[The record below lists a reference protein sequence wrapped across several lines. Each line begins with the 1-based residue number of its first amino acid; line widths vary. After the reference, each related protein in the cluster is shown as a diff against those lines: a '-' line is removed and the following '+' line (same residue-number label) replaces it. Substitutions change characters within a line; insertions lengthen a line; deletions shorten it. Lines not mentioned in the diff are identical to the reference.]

1 MQHLL
6 FLSHRIPYPPNKGD
20 KIRSYHLLKHLSAQ
34 YRVHLGCFV
43 DDADDMQHV
52 DYVRSLCASCHIVP
66 LKRSRAT
73 ALSLRGFFRGEAL
86 TLPFYRQA
94 GMSAWVKRTLQ
105 DYPISNALAF
115 SSPMAQY
122 LLDLPQALNRVI
134 DFVDVDSDKWRQ
146 YSQSKKWPLSQV
158 YRREASKL
166 FDFER
171 RVALE
176 CEATALIS
184 AAEAALFREAV
195 PAAAERVHVVNN
207 GVDTDYFT
215 PYRDYQSPY
224 KSREIPLVFTGAM
237 DYWANVDAVDW
248 FARHVFPAVYT
259 KEPAA
264 RFYVVGA
271 RPTPLTQA
279 LAKFPGVI
287 VTGAVE
293 DVRPYL
299 AHAALSV
306 APLRIARGTQNKV
319 LEAMAMARVV
329 IASPQAT
336 QGLELAGKSRD
347 LRVAGDAAEFIA
359 EILHWVEDRRARETL
374 GVAARKHVLNRYS
387 WHNNLAAIDR
397 LLERRPEAPEAAQPE
412 GIQQRAACPA
422 QPERLA

>member
-43 DDADDMQHV
+43 DDANDMQHV

-66 LKRSRAT
+66 LNRKRAT
-73 ALSLRGFFRGEAL
+73 AFSVRGFLTGEAL

-94 GMSAWVKRTLQ
+94 GMAAWVERTLREF
-105 DYPISNALAF
+105 PIANALAF

-122 LLDLPQALNRVI
+122 LLEAPHALNRVI

-146 YSQSKKWPLSQV
+146 YAQSKKWPLSLV
-158 YRREASKL
+158 YRREANKL

-176 CEATALIS
+176 CEATVLVS
-184 AAEAALFREAV
+184 AAEAALFRQAV
-195 PAAAERVHVVNN
+195 PAAASRVHVVNN

-215 PYRDYQSPY
+215 PYRDHSSPY
-224 KSREIPLVFTGAM
+224 KSRELPIVFTGAM

-248 FARHVFPAVYT
+248 FARHVFPAVY
-259 KEPAA
+259 KKVPAA
-264 RFYVVGA
+264 RFYIVGA
-271 RPTPLTQA
+271 RPAPLTQA

-299 AHAALSV
+299 AHAALAV

-336 QGLELAGKSRD
+336 QGLELSGKTRD

-359 EILHWVEDRRARETL
+359 EILHWLEDRRARETL
-374 GVAARKHVLNRYS
+374 GVAARKHVLGHYS
-387 WHNNLAAIDR
+387 WHTNLAAIDQ
-397 LLERRPEAPEAAQPE
+397 LLAHHASTPHPTLQHDTEHSAQPS
-412 GIQQRAACPA
+412 A

>member
-20 KIRSYHLLKHLSAQ
+20 KIRSYHLLKHLSTQ

-43 DDADDMQHV
+43 DDANDMEHIE
-52 DYVRSLCASCHIVP
+52 YVSSLCASSHIVP
-66 LKRSRAT
+66 LDRTRAT
-73 ALSLRGFFRGEAL
+73 AYSVRGFLTGEAL

-94 GMSAWVKRTLQ
+94 GMAAWVQRTLHE
-105 DYPISNALAF
+105 YPIANALAF

-122 LLDLPQALNRVI
+122 LISLPQALNRVI

-146 YSQSKKWPLSQV
+146 YAQSKKWPLSMV
-158 YRREASKL
+158 YRREANKL

-171 RVALE
+171 RIALE
-176 CEATALIS
+176 CEATVLVS

-195 PAAAERVHVVNN
+195 PAAASRVHVVNN

-215 PYRDYQSPY
+215 PYREYSSPY
-224 KSREIPLVFTGAM
+224 KSRELPIVFTGAM

-248 FARHVFPAVYT
+248 FARHVFPAIY
-259 KEPAA
+259 KKLPAA

-271 RPTPLTQA
+271 RPAPLTQA

-287 VTGAVE
+287 VTGAVD

-336 QGLELAGKSRD
+336 QGLETTSKARD
-347 LRVAGDAAEFIA
+347 LRVAGDAAEYIA
-359 EILHWVEDRRARETL
+359 EILHWLEDRRARETF
-374 GVAARKHVLNRYS
+374 GVAARKHVLSHYS
-387 WHNNLAAIDR
+387 WHTNLAAIDR
-397 LLERRPEAPEAAQPE
+397 LLAHRPSAPHTPASGEIAPAAPHST
-412 GIQQRAACPA
+412 